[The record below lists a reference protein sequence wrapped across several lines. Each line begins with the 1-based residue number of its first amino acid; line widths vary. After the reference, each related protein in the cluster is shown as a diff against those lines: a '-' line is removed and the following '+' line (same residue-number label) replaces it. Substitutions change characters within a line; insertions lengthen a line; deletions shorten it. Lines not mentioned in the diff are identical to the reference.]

1 MQSDTHKSI
10 LKVIFSRRMLVALI
24 MGYVVGL
31 PLELTGFVLKTWMR
45 EEGVDLTI
53 IGLFALVGL
62 PYTLKFITAP
72 ILDRYTIPM
81 FGRRRGWL
89 LIFQIGLMI
98 SVFTLGTT
106 TPGRNPTMVALA
118 ALLVAF
124 FSASQDTVIDA
135 YRREDL
141 ADEELGFGSSLYV
154 SGYRIGML
162 IATGG
167 GLILA
172 DHMMPHMSGPE
183 LTRRLRKDPVTTNI
197 PIIMLTAKVSEDD
210 KVTGLDA
217 GADDYVIKPFSP
229 RELIARINAVL
240 RRTDPDGS
248 DGKITAGDITLDTE
262 SRQLFLDGNP
272 THIGPTEYRLL
283 EFFMTHVNRAYSR
296 SQLLDHVWGTN
307 VFLEE
312 RTVDVH
318 IRRLRKILEVA
329 NLQHYIQTVRSH
341 GYRFVIEESR

>member
-1 MQSDTHKSI
+1 MCGMSINVSNPGKKPVNVLVVDDESAIREMIRFGLNKSGMS
-10 LKVIFSRRMLVALI
+10 VECAASGREALI
-24 MGYVVGL
+24 KINERL
-31 PLELTGFVLKTWMR
+31 PDIML
-45 EEGVDLTI
+45 
-53 IGLFALVGL
+53 
-62 PYTLKFITAP
+62 
-72 ILDRYTIPM
+72 LDEP
-81 FGRRRGWL
+81 F
-89 LIFQIGLMI
+89 
-98 SVFTLGTT
+98 
-106 TPGRNPTMVALA
+106 
-118 ALLVAF
+118 
-124 FSASQDTVIDA
+124 
-135 YRREDL
+135 
-141 ADEELGFGSSLYV
+141 
-154 SGYRIGML
+154 
-162 IATGG
+162 
-167 GLILA
+167 
-172 DHMMPHMSGPE
+172 
-183 LTRRLRKDPVTTNI
+183 RRLRKDPVTTNI

-240 RRTDPDGS
+240 RRTDPGGS